1 MKNTSKINEQKI
13 AYYEEVT
20 KRKWHKNATV
30 LDCSFSRLTEK
41 LATLQRILF

>member
-1 MKNTSKINEQKI
+1 MKKSNKENEQKI
-13 AYYEEVT
+13 AYYEEIT
-20 KRKWHKNATV
+20 KRKWHKNAIV